1 MGAATQ
7 AVTESCARTSHV
19 CPSSQKLIQKADA
32 STRLDTEAKNV
43 HSPEHPLLDNVEG
56 LVPATLYKV
65 ISVCRGYGVA
75 LVLLSLSYG
84 AYLSAKL
91 ARSSR
96 SIAAATG
103 ETEVLK
109 SMKLMAAGSTI
120 TTVDAAIGFVAAIAL
135 SVIASCVGRQ
145 GY

>member
-1 MGAATQ
+1 
-7 AVTESCARTSHV
+7 
-19 CPSSQKLIQKADA
+19 
-32 STRLDTEAKNV
+32 
-43 HSPEHPLLDNVEG
+43 
-56 LVPATLYKV
+56 V